1 MLPTPVA
8 QQTGHANP
16 FVLAGNFQTEDAH
29 GNASKIPSE
38 RIWYLDNLRAIAML
52 LGVFLHAGLAYAKPA
67 QSVWLATDPG
77 ASVVI
82 DASIWF
88 IHLFRMSL
96 FFLLSGYLAKLV
108 IERKGPRVYFWNRAL
123 RIALTM
129 VLFYPLLLV
138 AMTATIIFALSYLE
152 APTGLMG
159 VIATASQGGPEAR
172 EKTPITTMHLW
183 FLYYLIFFAIA
194 TVLFVQVPRL
204 KFDWLFSRPALM
216 GLFPLILL
224 PGVLQAGVPLPAPES
239 FVPTWWPFALYGVFY
254 WMGWQLRGRE
264 LFLDQLSPYATYFL
278 VLSGLLFVPYYVC
291 MPILDLNLIMRAKIA
306 PMGWGGILAAV
317 LTCYL
322 SVLLTLVSLSLGKR
336 YLQFKSQLL
345 GWIADGSF
353 WVYLVHL
360 PLVVFFQTLLIPLEW
375 SVWIKLAI
383 TILGTLLFCMATYV
397 VFVRYTPLGWLL
409 HGKRAFP

>member
-1 MLPTPVA
+1 MDDA
-8 QQTGHANP
+8 Q
-16 FVLAGNFQTEDAH
+16 V
-29 GNASKIPSE
+29 NARKIPSE
-38 RIWYLDNLRAIAML
+38 RICYLDNLRAIAML

-67 QSVWLATDPG
+67 QSVWLATDREG
-77 ASVVI
+77 SVVI

-138 AMTATIIFALSYLE
+138 AMTATIVFALAYLE

-159 VIATASQGGPEAR
+159 LFAAASQGGPEAQ
-172 EKTPITTMHLW
+172 EEAPITTMHLW

-194 TVLFVQVPRL
+194 TVLCVQMPRL

-239 FVPTWWPFALYGVFY
+239 FVPTWWPFAFYGVFY
-254 WMGWQLRGRE
+254 WLGWQLRGRE
-264 LFLDQLSPYATYFL
+264 SILDRLSPYAWFFL
-278 VLSGLLFVPYYVC
+278 ALSGLLFVPYYLC
-291 MPILDLNLIMRAKIA
+291 MPILDLNLIIRGAG
-306 PMGWGGILAAV
+306 PPRGWSVLLAAV

-322 SVLLTLVSLSLGKR
+322 SVMLTLVSLLLGIR
-336 YLQFKSQLL
+336 FLQHRISWL
-345 GWIADGSF
+345 GWIADASF

-383 TILGTLLFCMATYV
+383 SILGTLLFSMTTYM
-397 VFVRYTPLGWLL
+397 VFVRYTPAGWLL
-409 HGKRAFP
+409 HGKRTFP